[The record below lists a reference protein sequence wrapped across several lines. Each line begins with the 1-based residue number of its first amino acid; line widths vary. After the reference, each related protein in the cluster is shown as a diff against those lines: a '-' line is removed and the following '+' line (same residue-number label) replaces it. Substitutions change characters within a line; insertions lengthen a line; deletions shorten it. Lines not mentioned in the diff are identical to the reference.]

1 MSGKPMKNGVLPHVQ
16 PQRFYRP
23 ELDLMRFFAFLCV
36 FFHHTLGR
44 VSVGEPIAPYP
55 FRDVFADSLKYAVSL
70 FFLLSGY
77 LITTLLKMEQES
89 MGKVDLGAFYG
100 RRIAR
105 IWPLYYSFL
114 VIVLLVGIAV
124 PAQLPQRGALLAFLF
139 FSGNWFIYAAGGVNG
154 GLGILWSV
162 NVEEQFY
169 LFWPLL
175 IRWGRGRQG
184 RLIPAVIL
192 VCSYVLLIVYG
203 IFRYNSDVALRFN
216 TPIEMQ
222 FFAAGAILAAWLP
235 RAGWTIPFPLRWMLV
250 LSGLSSWIVADRW
263 LSIFGKAEI
272 RTIPAWWAPAALYGC
287 VLIGCVALFLGFFG
301 LPRRWLPAPLL
312 WLGKISYGLYLYHS
326 LVRTLMPRWQS
337 GKYGAIR
344 LGLELL
350 ITILISG
357 VSYHWLEAPFLRWK
371 GRITLVPNRP
381 A

>member
-1 MSGKPMKNGVLPHVQ
+1 VAGRSMENGALAPAR

-23 ELDLMRFFAFLCV
+23 ELDAMRFFAFLCV
-36 FFHHTLGR
+36 FFHHGLSR
-44 VSVGEPIAPYP
+44 ANVGELISPPL
-55 FRDVFADSLKYAVSL
+55 FRDFFADSLKYAVSL

-77 LITTLLKMEQES
+77 LITTLLRIEQES
-89 MGKVDLGAFYG
+89 IGKLDLRAFYG

-114 VIVLLVGIAV
+114 VIVLLVAIAV
-124 PAQLPQRGALLAFLF
+124 PRESPVSGALLAFLF
-139 FSGNWFIYAAGGVNG
+139 FSGNWFVYVAGGLTG

-169 LFWPLL
+169 LFWPIL
-175 IRWGRGRQG
+175 IRFGRGRQG
-184 RLIPAVIL
+184 TLIPAVIL
-192 VCSYVLLIVYG
+192 ICSYILLIVYG
-203 IFRYNSDVALRFN
+203 ILRLNSDVVLRFN
-216 TPIEMQ
+216 TLIEMQ
-222 FFAAGAILAAWLP
+222 FFAAGGILAIWLP
-235 RAGWTIPFPLRWMLV
+235 RAGLKIPLPLRSMLV
-250 LSGLSSWIVADRW
+250 LSGLSSWIAANCW
-263 LSIFGKAEI
+263 LSIFGKTEI
-272 RTIPAWWAPAALYGC
+272 RTIQMWWAPAALYGC

-301 LPRRWLPAPLL
+301 LPRRWLPTPLL

>member
-1 MSGKPMKNGVLPHVQ
+1 VEKGALRHAR

-23 ELDLMRFFAFLCV
+23 ELDAMRFFAFLCV
-36 FFHHTLGR
+36 FFHHTVSR
-44 VSVGEPIAPYP
+44 ASVGAPISPYP
-55 FRDVFADSLKYAVSL
+55 FRDVFTDSLKYAVSL

-77 LITTLLKMEQES
+77 LITTLLKIEQES
-89 MGKVDLGAFYG
+89 IGKVDLRAFYG

-114 VIVLLVGIAV
+114 VIVLLVAIAV
-124 PAQLPQRGALLAFLF
+124 PRELPVSGALLAFLF
-139 FSGNWFIYAAGGVNG
+139 FSGNWFIDVAGGAVG

-175 IRWGRGRQG
+175 IRFGRSRQG
-184 RLIPAVIL
+184 RVIPAVIL
-192 VCSYVLLIVYG
+192 ICSYVILIVYG
-203 IFRYNSDVALRFN
+203 ILRLNSDVALRFN
-216 TPIEMQ
+216 TLIEMQ
-222 FFAAGAILAAWLP
+222 FFAAGGILAIWLP
-235 RAGWTIPFPLRWMLV
+235 RAGLKIPLPLRLMLV
-250 LSGLSSWIVADRW
+250 LSGLSSWIVGDRW
-263 LSIFGKAEI
+263 LTIFGKTEI
-272 RTIPAWWAPAALYGC
+272 RTIPMWWAPAALYGC

-301 LPRRWLPAPLL
+301 LPRRWLPTPLL

-326 LVRTLMPRWQS
+326 LVRALMPRWQS

-357 VSYHWLEAPFLRWK
+357 VSYHWLEVPFLRWK
-371 GRITLVPNRP
+371 RRITLVPNRP
-381 A
+381 E

>member
-1 MSGKPMKNGVLPHVQ
+1 MENGALRHAR

-23 ELDLMRFFAFLCV
+23 ELDAMRFFAFLCV
-36 FFHHTLGR
+36 FFHHTLSR
-44 VSVGEPIAPYP
+44 ASVGEPISPYP
-55 FRDVFADSLKYAVSL
+55 FRDVFTDSLKYAVSL

-77 LITTLLKMEQES
+77 LITTLLKIEQES
-89 MGKVDLGAFYG
+89 MGKVDLRAFYG

-114 VIVLLVGIAV
+114 VIILLVAIAV
-124 PAQLPQRGALLAFLF
+124 PRELPVSGALLAFLF
-139 FSGNWFIYAAGGVNG
+139 FSGNWFIYFAGGAVGSAVG

-175 IRWGRGRQG
+175 IRFGRSRQG

-192 VCSYVLLIVYG
+192 ICSYVVLIVYG
-203 IFRYNSDVALRFN
+203 ILRLNSDVALRFN
-216 TPIEMQ
+216 TLIEMQ
-222 FFAAGAILAAWLP
+222 FFAAGAILAIGLP
-235 RAGWTIPFPLRWMLV
+235 RAGLKIPLLLRLILV
-250 LSGLSSWIVADRW
+250 LSGLSSWIVGDRW
-263 LSIFGKAEI
+263 LSIFAKTEI
-272 RTIPAWWAPAALYGC
+272 RTIPMWWAPAALYGC
-287 VLIGCVALFLGFFG
+287 ILIGCVALFLGFFG
-301 LPRRWLPAPLL
+301 LSRRWLPTPLL

-326 LVRTLMPRWQS
+326 LVRALMPRWQS

-350 ITILISG
+350 ITIWISG
-357 VSYHWLEAPFLRWK
+357 VSYHWLEGPFLRWK
-371 GRITLVPNRP
+371 DRITLVPNRP

>member
-1 MSGKPMKNGVLPHVQ
+1 MENGALAPAR

-23 ELDLMRFFAFLCV
+23 ELDALRFFAFLCV
-36 FFHHTLGR
+36 FFHHGLSR
-44 VSVGEPIAPYP
+44 ASVGDLISPPP
-55 FRDVFADSLKYAVSL
+55 FRDFFADSLKYAVSL

-77 LITTLLKMEQES
+77 LITTLLRIEQES
-89 MGKVDLGAFYG
+89 IGRVDLRAFYG

-114 VIVLLVGIAV
+114 VIVLLVAIAV
-124 PAQLPQRGALLAFLF
+124 PRESPVSGALLAFLF
-139 FSGNWFIYAAGGVNG
+139 FSGNWFVYVAGGLAG

-175 IRWGRGRQG
+175 IRFGRGRQG
-184 RLIPAVIL
+184 TLIPAVIL
-192 VCSYVLLIVYG
+192 ICSYLLLIVYG
-203 IFRYNSDVALRFN
+203 ILRLNSDVALRFN
-216 TPIEMQ
+216 TLIEMQ
-222 FFAAGAILAAWLP
+222 FFAAGGILAIWLP
-235 RAGWTIPFPLRWMLV
+235 RAGLKIPLPLRLMLV
-250 LSGLSSWIVADRW
+250 LSGLSIWIAANRW
-263 LSIFGKAEI
+263 LSIFGKTEI
-272 RTIPAWWAPAALYGC
+272 RTIPMWWAPAALYGC

-301 LPRRWLPAPLL
+301 LPRRWLPTPLL

-326 LVRTLMPRWQS
+326 LVRTLMPSWQS